1 MKSPNGK
8 IYGFSLGAIL
18 PALGFSLT
26 WFCCLPI
33 FAGAL
38 GAGLAVMGDVLT
50 PWRSYFT
57 VAAVAMLGL
66 AFYQTYKP
74 RKTACA
80 ATESCALRANRIRQ
94 QLVLWLVALATLALL
109 TIGEWSSW
117 VIYWML

>member
-8 IYGFSLGAIL
+8 FYSFSLGAIL

-38 GAGLAVMGDVLT
+38 GAGLAAVGGVLT
-50 PWRSYFT
+50 PWRPYFT
-57 VAAVAMLGL
+57 AAAVILLGL
-66 AFYQTYKP
+66 AFYQTYRP
-74 RKTACA
+74 RKTECA
-80 ATESCALRANRIRQ
+80 TGSCATGTRRIRQ
-94 QLVLWLVALATLALL
+94 QVVLWLVALVTLALL

-117 VIYWML
+117 IIYWLL